1 MQNSGESLN
10 PACASENAGLACIA
24 GVGIDI
30 AEVDRIKAL
39 IDSYGDVFLEKTFT
53 EDERLYCRKTANPAM
68 HFAARFAA
76 KEAMAKAL
84 GTGFGGKITLKSLSV
99 ARDALGKP
107 VAVLDA
113 AALERITALGAKAMH
128 ISLTHTKQTAQALA
142 ILSR

>member
-10 PACASENAGLACIA
+10 PACVSENTGLASIA
-24 GVGIDI
+24 GVGIDL

-53 EDERLYCRKTANPAM
+53 EDERLYCQKTANPAM

-84 GTGFGGKITLKSLSV
+84 GTGFDGKITLKSLSV

-113 AALERITALGAKAMH
+113 AAHARLETLGAKTML